1 MTLNTSQVSYYMTQR
16 KKGITQHISA
26 MKAGI
31 SVRSGRRIEK
41 GEWAK
46 NSVRHWRT
54 RKDPLEAVWDSML
67 VPLLKE
73 RPALTPTTLLEMLQ
87 DKYPGQYPNSLRR
100 TMQRR
105 VREWKLQYGA
115 EQEVMFRQRH
125 QPGLR
130 GLSDFTELKGV
141 VVTIAGKLL
150 AHKLYHFRLEWS
162 HWSWMRV
169 VLGGESFSA
178 LAEGL
183 QEALGQLG
191 GVPVEHKTDSLRAAW
206 KQQGEDGR
214 RELTE
219 RYAALCQHYGMQGVH
234 NNAGRGH
241 ENGSV
246 ESAHG
251 HLKRRICQALIL
263 RGSNDFSTL
272 EEYQAFIT
280 QQVMRHNRNNQDLV
294 KEERLH
300 LKPLPL
306 RRSAD
311 YDELTVRVSRSSTI
325 NVKHVVYSV
334 PSRLVGQLLRVRLW
348 DDRLSCYV
356 GSSEVMSCPRVRP
369 EKGKTRARRIDFRH
383 VIDSLAKKPGAF
395 CHATLR
401 NDILPDDEWRRL
413 WRRLCNHLEPD
424 MAGRLM
430 VHALKL
436 AAGYDDISVVAKG
449 MEQMLNTPGNVDLH
463 RLMRFLGIK
472 EKALPVVNV
481 KQHNLSSY
489 EQLLRGKGGSQ

>member
-16 KKGITQHISA
+16 KKGATQHISA

-41 GEWAK
+41 DQWSKGGE
-46 NSVRHWRT
+46 RHWRT
-54 RKDPLEAVWDSML
+54 RKDPLEAVWDSEL

-73 RPALTPTTLLEMLQ
+73 RPALMPTTLLEMLQ
-87 DKYPGQYPNSLRR
+87 DKYPGQYPNNLRR

-191 GVPVEHKTDSLRAAW
+191 GVPSEHKTDSLRAAW
-206 KQQGEDGR
+206 KHRGEDGQ

-219 RYAALCQHYGMQGVH
+219 RYAELCRHYGMQGVH

-251 HLKRRICQALIL
+251 HLKRRIRQALIL

-294 KEERLH
+294 KEEQPH

-311 YDELTVRVSRSSTI
+311 YDELTVRVSSSSTI
-325 NVKHVVYSV
+325 NVRHVIYSV

-356 GSSEVMSCPRVRP
+356 GSNEVMNCPRVRP

-401 NDILPDDEWRRL
+401 NDILPDDEWRKL
-413 WRRLCNHLEPD
+413 WRRLCNHLEPE

-436 AAGYDDISVVAKG
+436 AAGYDDISVVARG
-449 MEQMLNTPGNVDLH
+449 MEQMLNTPGELDLN

-472 EKALPVVNV
+472 EKELPPVSVV
-481 KQHNLSSY
+481 QHNLSSY
-489 EQLLRGKGGSQ
+489 EQLLRGKGGLQ

>member
-1 MTLNTSQVSYYMTQR
+1 M
-16 KKGITQHISA
+16 
-26 MKAGI
+26 
-31 SVRSGRRIEK
+31 
-41 GEWAK
+41 
-46 NSVRHWRT
+46 
-54 RKDPLEAVWDSML
+54 WDSML

-105 VREWKLQYGA
+105 VREWKLQYSA

-141 VVTIAGKLL
+141 VVTIVG
-150 AHKLYHFRLEWS
+150 KLYHFRLEWS

-169 VLGGESFSA
+169 VLGGKSFSA

-191 GVPVEHKTDSLRAAW
+191 G
-206 KQQGEDGR
+206 DGR

-219 RYAALCQHYGMQGVH
+219 RYTAICQHYGMQGVH
-234 NNAGRGH
+234 NNSGRGH

-263 RGSNDFSTL
+263 RGSNDFSTI

-348 DDRLSCYV
+348 DDRLSRYV

-401 NDILPDDEWRRL
+401 NDILPDDELRRL
-413 WRRLCNHLEPD
+413 WRRLCNHLESD

-449 MEQMLNTPGNVDLH
+449 MEQMLNPPGNVDLH

>member
-16 KKGITQHISA
+16 KKGVTQHISA

-41 GEWAK
+41 DQWSKAGECY
-46 NSVRHWRT
+46 WRT

-67 VPLLKE
+67 APLLKE
-73 RPALTPTTLLEMLQ
+73 RPALMPTTLLEMLQ
-87 DKYPGQYPNSLRR
+87 DKYPDQYPNSLLR

-105 VREWKLQYGA
+105 VREWKLLYGA

-130 GLSDFTELKGV
+130 GLLDFTEPKGG

-162 HWSWMRV
+162 HWSWMR
-169 VLGGESFSA
+169 
-178 LAEGL
+178 
-183 QEALGQLG
+183 
-191 GVPVEHKTDSLRAAW
+191 AAW

-219 RYAALCQHYGMQGVH
+219 RNAALCQHYGMQCVH

-251 HLKRRICQALIL
+251 HLKRRIRQALIL

-294 KEERLH
+294 KEERPH

-306 RRSAD
+306 RRRAD
-311 YDELTVRVSRSSTI
+311 YDELTVRVSSSSTI
-325 NVKHVVYSV
+325 NVKHVIYSV

-356 GSSEVMSCPRVRP
+356 GSNEVMSCPRVRP

-413 WRRLCNHLEPD
+413 WRRLCNHLEPE

-436 AAGYDDISVVAKG
+436 AAGYDDIPVVARG
-449 MEQMLNTPGNVDLH
+449 MEQMLNTPGEVDLH
-463 RLMRFLGIK
+463 RLMRFLGMK
-472 EKALPVVNV
+472 EKELPAVSVV
-481 KQHNLSSY
+481 QHNLSSY
-489 EQLLRGKGGSQ
+489 EQLLRGKGGLQ

>member
-16 KKGITQHISA
+16 KKGVTQHISA
-26 MKAGI
+26 MKAGV

-41 GEWAK
+41 DQWSKAGT
-46 NSVRHWRT
+46 SHWT
-54 RKDPLEAVWDSML
+54 RKDPLEVVWDSIL

-73 RPALTPTTLLEMLQ
+73 SPALMPTTLLEMLQ

-141 VVTIAGKLL
+141 VVTIGGKLL

-169 VLGGESFSA
+169 VLGGVP
-178 LAEGL
+178 AEN
-183 QEALGQLG
+183 
-191 GVPVEHKTDSLRAAW
+191 KTDSLRAAW

-219 RYAALCQHYGMQGVH
+219 RYAALCRHYGMQGVH

-251 HLKRRICQALIL
+251 HLKRRIRQALIL
-263 RGSNDFSTL
+263 RGSNDFNTP
-272 EEYQAFIT
+272 EEYQTFIT

-294 KEERLH
+294 KEERPH

-311 YDELTVRVSRSSTI
+311 YDELTVRVSSSSTI
-325 NVKHVVYSV
+325 NVRHVIYSV

-356 GSSEVMSCPRVRP
+356 GSNEVMSCPRVRP

-383 VIDSLAKKPGAF
+383 VM
-395 CHATLR
+395 TV
-401 NDILPDDEWRRL
+401 WR
-413 WRRLCNHLEPD
+413 
-424 MAGRLM
+424 
-430 VHALKL
+430 K
-436 AAGYDDISVVAKG
+436 S
-449 MEQMLNTPGNVDLH
+449 
-463 RLMRFLGIK
+463 
-472 EKALPVVNV
+472 
-481 KQHNLSSY
+481 
-489 EQLLRGKGGSQ
+489 

>member
-1 MTLNTSQVSYYMTQR
+1 
-16 KKGITQHISA
+16 
-26 MKAGI
+26 
-31 SVRSGRRIEK
+31 IEK

-263 RGSNDFSTL
+263 R
-272 EEYQAFIT
+272 
-280 QQVMRHNRNNQDLV
+280 
-294 KEERLH
+294 
-300 LKPLPL
+300 
-306 RRSAD
+306 
-311 YDELTVRVSRSSTI
+311 
-325 NVKHVVYSV
+325 
-334 PSRLVGQLLRVRLW
+334 
-348 DDRLSCYV
+348 
-356 GSSEVMSCPRVRP
+356 
-369 EKGKTRARRIDFRH
+369 
-383 VIDSLAKKPGAF
+383 
-395 CHATLR
+395 
-401 NDILPDDEWRRL
+401 
-413 WRRLCNHLEPD
+413 
-424 MAGRLM
+424 
-430 VHALKL
+430 
-436 AAGYDDISVVAKG
+436 
-449 MEQMLNTPGNVDLH
+449 
-463 RLMRFLGIK
+463 
-472 EKALPVVNV
+472 
-481 KQHNLSSY
+481 
-489 EQLLRGKGGSQ
+489 